1 MIISKALI
9 WPQAYLH
16 ELNQIDKIKEMAQ
29 VNPIKPI
36 INLYSPG
43 ICFPLTY
50 KMRKY
55 YDNQSSW
62 TRIAFNPDYL
72 GHLVHARFFTGRV
85 LIAGKS

>member
-43 ICFPLTY
+43 ICFPLRY
-50 KMRKY
+50 KKCESIMIIKVAG
-55 YDNQSSW
+55 QGLPL
-62 TRIAFNPDYL
+62 TRIIQA
-72 GHLVHARFFTGRV
+72 T
-85 LIAGKS
+85 